1 MLEKTGLL
9 ASTTEKFCL
18 RPIGKWTIALFKSEF
33 QLGNKER
40 VRRLTAGDA
49 GFHGAHSATRTPLPP
64 GVTPTVAI
72 AAAAVTPVPAPPPA
86 ARHVT
91 VEGGKISTAGRTH
104 GLSPHRNHTSITC
117 LHKAEGHQDDATA
130 FCMKGGNNTIFSG
143 RPRQLSATTTT

>member
-1 MLEKTGLL
+1 
-9 ASTTEKFCL
+9 
-18 RPIGKWTIALFKSEF
+18 LFKSEF

-72 AAAAVTPVPAPPPA
+72 AAAAVTSVPAPPPA

-91 VEGGKISTAGRTH
+91 VEGGKISTAGPTVSALIETTH
-104 GLSPHRNHTSITC
+104 PSPAYT
-117 LHKAEGHQDDATA
+117 K
-130 FCMKGGNNTIFSG
+130 
-143 RPRQLSATTTT
+143 PRAIKTTPPLFA